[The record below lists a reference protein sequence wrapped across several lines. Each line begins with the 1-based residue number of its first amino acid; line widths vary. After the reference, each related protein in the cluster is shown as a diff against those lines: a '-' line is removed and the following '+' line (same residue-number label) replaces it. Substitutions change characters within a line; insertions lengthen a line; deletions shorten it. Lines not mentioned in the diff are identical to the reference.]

1 MDDRLPIYE
10 IERDIVARLKTD
22 RRLILSAPTGSG
34 KSTQVPQI
42 LLRHGLLGD
51 GQVVIL
57 QPRRLATR
65 LLASRVAQELG
76 VQLGSEVGYQI
87 RFENVTSSRTK
98 IRFVTEG
105 VLLRQMIDDP
115 NLHGV
120 SVLIFD
126 EFHERH
132 LYGDITLARALDLQE
147 QHRPDLNLIV
157 MSATLDAELLEDYLN
172 QVGRAVPS
180 PPRRAGDSDK
190 SRACCAPYQC
200 SILSSEGRVFPV
212 EIEYVAQPG
221 YTDKRP
227 VWEQAAEAFSQYVG
241 SGGEGDVLVFMPG
254 GYEISQTIE
263 AIRHTSESKGFIL
276 LPLHGELSPQD
287 QDAAVARYGQRKVVV
302 STNVAETSLTI
313 DGIRLVIDSG
323 LARIPRYDPYRGIN
337 TLLIEKISQSSADQ
351 RTGRAGRTAPGVC
364 MRLWSR
370 EEHGH
375 RAVQELPEIK
385 RLDLA
390 EVVLTLKAAGVED
403 LRKFRWLEPPNE
415 QSLAHAEE
423 LLLDL
428 GALKSNGEGRH
439 IADPN
444 IRDGGTPSLPE
455 RLQITPI
462 GRKMLAFPL
471 HPRYSRMLLAAQEY
485 GCVHQACLVAALTQG
500 RDLLLRNV
508 DRDTNSFREDL
519 LGEKA
524 SSDFWILMR
533 AWTYAAKNQ
542 FRLDACRRLGI
553 HAVTARQVGP
563 LLDQFI
569 RIAEREGL
577 DVKPRE
583 VKDDALQKCILIG
596 FSDRVARRLD
606 QGTLRCE
613 LVHNRR
619 GVLARESVVQQSPL
633 FVVAEV
639 REVEGREVNTILSLA
654 TAIEVDWLR
663 ELYPEDMESDLHVQ
677 FDSTAKRVQAAELLK
692 FRGLALSAK
701 RVEPPPADRSAQ
713 LLADEI
719 IAGRLPLPNWDH
731 SVEQWLLRLRLL
743 CQHCPE
749 LQLPPITED
758 DRKHII
764 GQLCHGAV
772 SYKDIK
778 EREVKPVVMSWL
790 SEPQRG
796 LLDKHAPARLSLPNG
811 RTPKVAYEATGSPY
825 ISLRIQELYD
835 VTQTPKIALGRV
847 PVLVHILTPGM
858 KPIQI
863 TQDLASFWREHYP
876 RIKSELQRKYPKHL
890 WR

>member
-1 MDDRLPIYE
+1 MADRLPIYE
-10 IERDIVARLKTD
+10 IERDIIARLKTA

-34 KSTQVPQI
+34 KSTQVPQM
-42 LLRHGLLGD
+42 LLKHGLLGD

-65 LLASRVAQELG
+65 LLAARVAQELG
-76 VQLGSEVGYQI
+76 VELGQEVGYQI
-87 RFENVTSSRTK
+87 RFDNVTSSRTK

-115 NLHGV
+115 KLRGV
-120 SVLIFD
+120 SVVIFD

-147 QHRPDLNLIV
+147 QHRPDLSLMV
-157 MSATLDAELLEDYLN
+157 MSATLDAELLGDYLN

-180 PPRRAGDSDK
+180 PPRRDTEI
-190 SRACCAPYQC
+190 APYRC
-200 SILSSEGRVFPV
+200 FILSSEGRAYPV
-212 EIEYVAQPG
+212 DVKYAAEPG
-221 YTDKRP
+221 YVDKRP
-227 VWEQAAEAFSQYVG
+227 VWEQAAEAFSHYVG

-276 LPLHGELSPQD
+276 LPLHGDLAPKD

-364 MRLWSR
+364 LRLWSR

-375 RAVQELPEIK
+375 RAMQELPEIK

-403 LRKFRWLEPPNE
+403 LRKFRWLDPPNE

-428 GALKSNGEGRH
+428 GALKSNWEGRH
-439 IADPN
+439 VADPN
-444 IRDGGTPSLPE
+444 IGDGDTPSLPK

-471 HPRYSRMLLAAQEY
+471 HPRYSRMLLAAHEY

-577 DVKPRE
+577 DVKPCE
-583 VKDDALQKCILIG
+583 VKDEALQKCILIG

-613 LVHNRR
+613 LVHGRR
-619 GVLARESVVQQSPL
+619 GVLARESVVQHGQL
-633 FVVAEV
+633 FVAAEV

-654 TAIEVDWLR
+654 TAIEADWLR
-663 ELYPEDMESDLHVQ
+663 ELYPEDMESQLQVEY
-677 FDSTAKRVQAAELLK
+677 DSTAKRVQAAELVK

-701 RVEPPPADRSAQ
+701 RVEPPPADRAAQ

-719 IAGRLPLPNWDH
+719 VAGRLPLPNWDH

-749 LQLPPITED
+749 LELPPITED

-790 SEPQRG
+790 SEAKRG
-796 LLDKHAPARLSLPNG
+796 LLDKHAPERLTLANG
-811 RTPKVAYEATGSPY
+811 RTPKVAYETTGSPH

-835 VTQTPKIALGRV
+835 VTQTPKIAMGRV
-847 PVLVHILTPGM
+847 SVLVHILTPGM

-863 TQDLASFWREHYP
+863 TQDLANFWSEHYP